1 MLILSAVN
9 NRVNYIMKNQ
19 RDARINLVKSAQKT
33 KLKTVENTQNM
44 QFFVGF
50 MQQFAGMDKSIDG
63 QKEHDINDP

>member
-33 KLKTVENTQNM
+33 KRKTVENTQNM

-50 MQQFAGMDKSIDG
+50 MKQFAGMGKSIDG
-63 QKEHDINDP
+63 QKGT

>member
-1 MLILSAVN
+1 
-9 NRVNYIMKNQ
+9 MKNQ

-50 MQQFAGMDKSIDG
+50 MKQFAGMGKSIDG
-63 QKEHDINDP
+63 QKGT

>member
-33 KLKTVENTQNM
+33 KRKTVENTQNM

-63 QKEHDINDP
+63 QKGT

>member
-1 MLILSAVN
+1 
-9 NRVNYIMKNQ
+9 MKNQ

-33 KLKTVENTQNM
+33 KRKTVENTQNM

-63 QKEHDINDP
+63 QKGT

>member
-1 MLILSAVN
+1 MLIVNYSALSAVN

-33 KLKTVENTQNM
+33 SLKTVENTQNM

-50 MQQFAGMDKSIDG
+50 MQQFAGMGKSIDG
-63 QKEHDINDP
+63 QKGT